1 MRQLLAFVCILMTL
15 PLASE
20 TKLVIGI
27 SGGTGCG
34 KTTLAEKLL
43 ETFSDRAVLISQDSY
58 YKDNSHQSLE
68 QKAKTNFDHPDSLDF
83 ALLREHIL
91 QLRSGLPVQV
101 PVYDFCTHSRV
112 DQKQLVMPADIVII
126 EGILLLAVP
135 EIRELCD
142 LKIFLDADHDIRLL
156 RRMERDMRER
166 ARDFTSIRDQY
177 LTTVKPMHE
186 AFVEPSKQHA
196 DIIIPTVNN
205 NETGL
210 ALIVS
215 SLKKDLNFL
224 DQMQTISKECK
235 VATKKAAQ
243 PL

>member
-1 MRQLLAFVCILMTL
+1 
-15 PLASE
+15 
-20 TKLVIGI
+20 
-27 SGGTGCG
+27 
-34 KTTLAEKLL
+34 
-43 ETFSDRAVLISQDSY
+43 VLISQDSY
-58 YKDNSHQSLE
+58 YKDLSEHSLE
-68 QKAKTNFDHPDSLDF
+68 KRAKTNFDHPDSLDF
-83 ALLREHIL
+83 TLLKEHIL
-91 QLRSGLPVQV
+91 QLKSGSPVQV
-101 PVYDFCTHSRV
+101 PVYDFCTHARV
-112 DQKQLVMPADIVII
+112 DQKLLVMPADILII

-186 AFVEPSKQHA
+186 AYVEPSKQYA
-196 DIIIPTVNN
+196 DIIIPTLNN
-205 NETGL
+205 NETSI
-210 ALIVS
+210 ALLIS

-235 VATKKAAQ
+235 VATKKTAQ